1 VTGEPPKGLV
11 GTWRLVDWTVSVG
24 DRSRRPWGGNASG
37 LLTYTDDG
45 RMWAALMAT
54 DRPEMPTR
62 TLSAAPP
69 TMRAAAASGFVT
81 YAGSYTIDGDD
92 VIHHVEI
99 SLLPNYVGNDERRHV
114 DWVETAHGLDLELT
128 TPPTDTDGGRV
139 VVERLQWE
147 RISPG
152 EDAS

>member
-1 VTGEPPKGLV
+1 VTTNLEKDLV
-11 GTWRLVDWTVSVG
+11 GSWRLVDWTVAVG
-24 DRSRRPWGGNASG
+24 DRSRRPWGGKAKG

-69 TMRAAAASGFVT
+69 SMRAAAASGFVT
-81 YAGSYTIDGDD
+81 YAGSYTIDGED

-99 SLLPNYVGNDERRHV
+99 SLLPNYVGNKERRHV
-114 DWVETAHGLDLELT
+114 DWVETENGFDLELT
-128 TPPTDTDGGRV
+128 TPPTDTDAGRK
-139 VVERLQWE
+139 VVERLQWS
-147 RISPG
+147 RISDTG
-152 EDAS
+152 EL

>member
-1 VTGEPPKGLV
+1 MTEATPPSNGLV
-11 GTWRLVDWTVSVG
+11 GSWRLVDWTVTVG
-24 DRSRRPWGGNASG
+24 ERTRRPWGGTADG

-69 TMRAAAASGFVT
+69 TMRAAAASGFVM
-81 YAGSYTIDGDD
+81 YAGSYSLDGED

-114 DWVETAHGLDLELT
+114 EWIDTDNGVDLQLT
-128 TPPTDTDGGRV
+128 TPPIATDAGRV
-139 VVERLQWE
+139 AVERLRWTRVE
-147 RISPG
+147 GARP
-152 EDAS
+152 